1 MNRLIL
7 VLLSCLISL
16 SLNAKL
22 LENIVVYDSL
32 SPTLVGKRIAV
43 YLPESEVGFND
54 ARKAV
59 YHPLVK
65 DVPNLDI
72 QKNSVWLRFK
82 VQNKSHAS
90 ALVLHIDNSTLDEA
104 ELFWFDPSKNAPDSI
119 LITKSVPISERRQQ
133 SSEFLFRIDLKD
145 TVLVEYF
152 LRIKSEQPLILP
164 ISVSRPYEFMKVIVK
179 KNWLNGM
186 YFGLILVMACYN
198 FFLFISTKRSS
209 YFYYVIFIVTA
220 GITQLML
227 KGIALQYFW
236 PKYPF
241 FELYGLVLFASISG
255 IFGLLFTRKFL
266 NLKQDFRILNKLV
279 LVSILPF
286 LVSLICVPFN
296 REIAFLFMR
305 NSTFV
310 GALITLVASVIVYRK
325 TKQMAHF
332 FFLMAWSVLILGS
345 VIYLLFNYGILSYNT
360 FTNYAVQLASAI
372 EMTLLSL
379 ALASHINIL
388 EEEKEESRKTTL
400 RLIRENALM
409 VEQQNVILEEQVT
422 KRTEELVQ
430 KNEILNQTYMDLK
443 EAQSKLVVAEK
454 MSSLGQLTAG
464 IAHEINNPINFV
476 ASNVNPLRR
485 DINELLEL
493 LQKMEEIIGQEG
505 SKDEHLKKIA
515 AYKEDID
522 FDYLKS
528 EIEFLL
534 KGIQEGAGRTADIVK
549 GLRVFSRVDE
559 AEFKTADINDGLK
572 STLVIVNNML
582 NDISVIVDCRPV
594 PPVLCFPGKLNQVF
608 LNIITN
614 AVSAIRT
621 KFGSENGG
629 ELRVKT
635 YQDEDGK
642 ICVSISDNGIGMDE
656 ATLTKVY
663 EPFFTT
669 KDVGEGMGLG
679 MSIVFSII
687 KEHNAVIDVTSKPN
701 EGTTFVVKLSDIPVC
716 N

>member
-1 MNRLIL
+1 M
-7 VLLSCLISL
+7 
-16 SLNAKL
+16 
-22 LENIVVYDSL
+22 
-32 SPTLVGKRIAV
+32 AV
-43 YLPESEVGFND
+43 YLPKGEIDFET
-54 ARKAV
+54 ARLGD
-59 YHPLVK
+59 YHPFAN

-72 QKNSVWLRFK
+72 HKSSIWLRFK
-82 VQNKSHAS
+82 IQNRSHAS

-104 ELFWFDPSKNAPDSI
+104 ELFWFNKSTNDYDSI
-119 LITKSVPISERRQQ
+119 LITKEQPLSERGKQT
-133 SSEFLFRIDLKD
+133 SEVLFRIDLED
-145 TVLVEYF
+145 TTPVEYF
-152 LRIKSEQPLILP
+152 LRLDSDQPLILP
-164 ISVSRPYEFMKVIVK
+164 VSVNRPYEFMKIIVK

-227 KGIALQYFW
+227 KGIAFQYFW

-241 FELYGLVLFASISG
+241 FELNGMVLFASISG
-255 IFGLLFTRKFL
+255 IFGLLFTRNFL
-266 NLKQDFRILNKLV
+266 NLKNDFKIFNRLV
-279 LVSILPF
+279 LVATIPF
-286 LVSLICVPFN
+286 LVSLLFVPIN

-305 NSTFV
+305 NATFV
-310 GALITLVASVIVYRK
+310 GALITLVTSIFVFRRS
-325 TKQMAHF
+325 KQMAHF
-332 FFLMAWSVLILGS
+332 FFMMAWSVLILGS
-345 VIYLLFNYGILSYNT
+345 IVYLLFNYGILNYT
-360 FTNYAVQLASAI
+360 LFTNYAVQLASAI

-379 ALASHINIL
+379 ALASHINDL
-388 EEEKEESRKTTL
+388 EVEKEESRKTTL

-409 VEQQNVILEEQVT
+409 VEQQNIILEDQVT

-430 KNEILNQTYMDLK
+430 KNEILNQTYLDLK

-485 DINELLEL
+485 DINEVLEL
-493 LQKMEEIIGQEG
+493 LSKIEEIVNEG
-505 SKDEHLKKIA
+505 GTSEENKKKIA

-534 KGIQEGAGRTADIVK
+534 KGIQDGAGRTADIVK

-582 NDISVIVDCRPV
+582 NDISVIVDCRPI

-608 LNIITN
+608 LNVITN
-614 AVSAIRT
+614 AVSAIKS
-621 KFGSENGG
+621 KFGAEKGG
-629 ELRVKT
+629 ELQVRT

-642 ICVSISDNGIGMDE
+642 VCISISDNGIGMDE
-656 ATLTKVY
+656 QTLAKLY

-687 KEHNAVIDVTSKPN
+687 KEHNATLDVSSKPN
-701 EGTTFVVKLSDIPVC
+701 IGTTFVLKLSDSPVVE
-716 N
+716 